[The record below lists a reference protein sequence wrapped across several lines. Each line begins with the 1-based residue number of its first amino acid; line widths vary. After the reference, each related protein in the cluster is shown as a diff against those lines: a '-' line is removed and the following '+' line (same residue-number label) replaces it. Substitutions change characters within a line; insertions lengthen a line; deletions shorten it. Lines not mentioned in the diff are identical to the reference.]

1 MTGLRQDLRYLLH
14 QLRRSPGF
22 TALVVTTLA
31 MLKIKT
37 MLES

>member
-1 MTGLRQDLRYLLH
+1 MTGLLQDLRYVLR

-22 TALVVTTLA
+22 TAFVVITLA
-31 MLKIKT
+31 MLKT